1 MILNIL
7 HGEFATK
14 RIEKNFTAN

>member
-7 HGEFATK
+7 HK
-14 RIEKNFTAN
+14 RY